1 MQWLRQGICKDGL
14 INLKEFFAADKDNFN
29 RKDKDKNGF
38 LTKEENAM
46 LCSPSLFH
54 SFPL

>member
-1 MQWLRQGICKDGL
+1 LNATVKARHLQGWFD
-14 INLKEFFAADKDNFN
+14 LKEFLAANKDNFN

-38 LTKEENAM
+38 LTKEENAL
-46 LCSPSLFH
+46 LCSLSLFH